1 MKFSEHWLRCIVD
14 PQLTSPEL
22 AHLLTMAGLEVEARD
37 SVAPSFDRVVVGYVT
52 EVEAHPNADRLRVC
66 SVDIGSEILK
76 IVCGAPNARGGMKVA
91 CALVGAQLPTST
103 IAKAKVRGIE
113 SSGMLCSARELG
125 LGEDHGGILELGG
138 DAQSGADVRRY
149 LDLDDF
155 VLTLKLTPNRG
166 DCLSIRGLAREI
178 AALTG
183 AQPQWPELRA
193 ISAHTTEQVAVHLEA
208 GDACPRYCGRV
219 VRALNAEAM
228 TPAWMVRR
236 LERGGVRPISAVVDI
251 TNYVMLE
258 LGQPLHAFDL
268 DRLRGDVRVRFATPG
283 ERLRLLNGRELDLG
297 AAHLIISDEA
307 GPLALAGVMGGET
320 SGVSSTTEAVFLESA
335 FFAPDVVA
343 QGGRGLELSSD
354 ASHRFERGVDFAATR
369 EAIER
374 ATELMLQI
382 CGGEAGPVTETAG
395 TLPPRPT
402 IRLRGERVRRV
413 LGIEIGVQET
423 AAALRRL
430 GLDVAEGEGILDVSP
445 PSFRFDL
452 AIEEDLIEEVARIHG
467 YERIVSSLPAAS
479 LPMLPLAE
487 SKLDAHTLKQ
497 MLAARDYF
505 EVVMFSFVDRQL
517 EIDFSGREDSV
528 ALANPIASQMSVMRS
543 SLIGSLVECARF
555 NVAHKQDRVRVFE
568 IAGCFMPAAGE
579 PSQVERIAGL
589 CYGLAGPEQWGA
601 SARQVDYFDARG
613 DLEALFGPDRLSF
626 VAATHP
632 AFHPG
637 QCARVSIDG
646 QSAGWLG
653 TMHPRWVQK
662 YEFASAPVAFEL
674 DLVVVSTV
682 PIPRFQP
689 VPRFPPVRRD
699 LALFVDESVA
709 AEALLATMRV
719 AGQPLL
725 SDVVLFDVYR
735 GPGVSEGRKSLA
747 FRVLLQDTE
756 KTLTDA
762 NVDEVIQRLVNIL
775 HNKHGATLRS

>member
-1 MKFSEHWLRCIVD
+1 MKFSEHWLRSIVD

-22 AHLLTMAGLEVEARD
+22 AHLLTMAGLEVETRD
-37 SVAPSFDRVVVGYVT
+37 RVAPEFEHVVVGHVT
-52 EVEAHPNADRLRVC
+52 AIQPHPNAERLHLC
-66 SVDIGSEILK
+66 TVDVGTETLQ
-76 IVCGAPNARGGMKVA
+76 IVCGAPNVRGGMKVA
-91 CALVGAQLPTST
+91 CALVGAQLPTLT

-113 SSGMLCSARELG
+113 SAGMLCSARELG
-125 LGEDHGGILELGG
+125 LGENHDGILDLGG
-138 DAQSGADVRRY
+138 DAQPGSDVRRY

-183 AQPQWPELRA
+183 AQPQWPKVSS
-193 ISAHTTEQVAVHLEA
+193 IPAHTTEQVAVQLQA

-219 VRALNAEAM
+219 VRGFNAGVSS
-228 TPAWMVRR
+228 PAWMVRR

-268 DRLRGDVRVRFATPG
+268 DRLQGDVRVRFASSG

-320 SGVSSTTEAVFLESA
+320 SGVSAETVAVFLESA

-343 QGGRGLELSSD
+343 QGARGLELSSD

-382 CGGEAGPVTETAG
+382 CGGEAGPVTEAALA
-395 TLPPRPT
+395 LPPRAT
-402 IRLRGERVRRV
+402 IQLRSERVRRV
-413 LGIEIGVQET
+413 LGIEIGMQET
-423 AAALRRL
+423 ATALRRL
-430 GLDVAEGEGILDVSP
+430 GLEVAEREGILDAIP

-452 AIEEDLIEEVARIHG
+452 AIEEDLIEEVARIYG
-467 YERIVSSLPAAS
+467 YERIAPSLPTAS

-487 SKLDAHTLKQ
+487 SKLEVHTLKQ

-505 EVVMFSFVDRQL
+505 EVVTFSFVDRQL
-517 EIDFSGREDSV
+517 ELDFAGREDAV

-543 SLIGSLVECARF
+543 SLIGSLVECTRF
-555 NVAHKQDRVRVFE
+555 NIAHKQDRVRVFE
-568 IAGCFMPAAGE
+568 IAGCFMSAAGE
-579 PSQVERIAGL
+579 LCQVERLAGL

-601 SARQVDYFDARG
+601 SARPVDFFDVRG
-613 DLEALFGPDRLSF
+613 DLEALFGPERLSF
-626 VAATHP
+626 MAATHP

-637 QCARVSIDG
+637 QCERVSIDG
-646 QSAGWLG
+646 KPAGWLG
-653 TMHPRWVQK
+653 ALHPRWAQK
-662 YEFASAPVAFEL
+662 YEFPSAPVGFEL
-674 DLVVVSTV
+674 DLVVVSSV
-682 PIPRFQP
+682 PIPRFEP

-699 LALFVDESVA
+699 LALFVDESIP

-735 GPGVSEGRKSLA
+735 GRGVPEGRKSLA

-762 NVDEVIQRLVNIL
+762 GVDEVIQKLVDIL
-775 HNKHGATLRS
+775 NKKHGSTLRS